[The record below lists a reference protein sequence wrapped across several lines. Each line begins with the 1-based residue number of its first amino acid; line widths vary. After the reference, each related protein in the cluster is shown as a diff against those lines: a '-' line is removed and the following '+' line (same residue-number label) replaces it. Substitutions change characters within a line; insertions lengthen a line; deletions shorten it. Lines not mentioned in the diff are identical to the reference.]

1 MELLKVNFYNKGFK
15 LDIEKD
21 FFEISVENAK
31 NATKQLNID
40 EIFDAINSANSDV
53 SGYIYSEKEI
63 KEKVI
68 DEYPEQFENLLH
80 EFFNKKSDSNKYL
93 TTEQQEEMENEFY
106 DFINQY
112 NKCREFKT

>member
-15 LDIEKD
+15 LNIEED

-31 NATKQLNID
+31 NVTKQLNID
-40 EIFDAINSANSDV
+40 EIFDVINNANS
-53 SGYIYSEKEI
+53 SILGYIYSEKEI

-80 EFFNKKSDSNKYL
+80 EFFNQKSDINKYL
-93 TTEQQEEMENEFY
+93 TAEQQEGMENEFY
-106 DFINQY
+106 EFINKY
-112 NKCREFKT
+112 NK

>member
-15 LDIEKD
+15 LNIEED

-40 EIFDAINSANSDV
+40 EIFDAINSANSGV

-80 EFFNKKSDSNKYL
+80 EFFNHNSDSNKYL
-93 TTEQQEEMENEFY
+93 SAEQQEEMESEFY

-112 NKCREFKT
+112 NK

>member
-15 LDIEKD
+15 LNIEEG

-31 NATKQLNID
+31 NATKRLNID
-40 EIFDAINSANSDV
+40 EIFDAINNANSCV

-80 EFFNKKSDSNKYL
+80 EFFNQKSDSNQYL
-93 TTEQQEEMENEFY
+93 TAEQQEEMEAEFSH
-106 DFINQY
+106 FIYKY
-112 NKCREFKT
+112 NK

>member
-1 MELLKVNFYNKGFK
+1 MELLNVKLYNKGLK
-15 LDIEKD
+15 LNIEED
-21 FFEISVENAK
+21 VIEISVENAK
-31 NATKQLNID
+31 SCMKKLNID
-40 EIFDAINSANSDV
+40 EIFDAINDANNNA

-93 TTEQQEEMENEFY
+93 TTEQQEEMESEFY

-112 NKCREFKT
+112 NK